1 MTDDPYTVLAELV
14 EQVALTGHFEN
25 AVEGDIWFR
34 ARTLVA
40 AHRAGQRTEHRPD
53 LIDADG
59 YRWDWTSDEGY
70 QGPLGFC
77 LPSREDVDDFC
88 GPVTEAEET
97 D

>member
-1 MTDDPYTVLAELV
+1 MSDPIETVFNDILV
-14 EQVALTGHFEN
+14 RLLPDSVFPEWRDRIVGE
-25 AVEGDIWFR
+25 
-34 ARTLVA
+34 LVA